1 MMLSQFASSSLVGFG
16 SDCFWAGFA
25 GLCGFL
31 ASAAAVNVAAMIRVP
46 INALRLQRSTR
57 DLELILSPV
66 VKRLCGGLRASKLR
80 EPMVAINDRPG
91 ARSAPRACPEPCH
104 GIGPK

>member
-1 MMLSQFASSSLVGFG
+1 MAGCPVGAVRVRPVSELTSGSAMMPSQFASSSLVAFG

-46 INALRLQRSTR
+46 INALRLQRKTR

-66 VKRLCGGLRASKLR
+66 VNICLADFGGSK
-80 EPMVAINDRPG
+80 
-91 ARSAPRACPEPCH
+91 
-104 GIGPK
+104 